1 MNKNRGVFSYG
12 ALLIDKKMHAIIKS
26 SGKMQLSKKLQIEYG
41 KTKKR
46 IDSFKYYLGHTQA
59 PTSSERT
66 FTPKTSH
73 PFSFKDWHVAH
84 NGVLT
89 NYKQLCQLLSK
100 KSYNAVD
107 TSVIPP
113 LLDQAYKQTKD
124 EIAAIRHVLGA
135 LQGTFGLWIYNH
147 KTHNIYIARSGSTI
161 YADFLTN
168 SFSSIKHDTFH
179 ELEEGLIYLITPEG
193 ITSVGKFIPNSPF
206 FTK

>member
-1 MNKNRGVFSYG
+1 
-12 ALLIDKKMHAIIKS
+12 MHAIIKS
-26 SGKMQLSKKLQIEYG
+26 AGKVQLSKKLDIEYK
-41 KTKKR
+41 KTRKH
-46 IDSFKYYLGHTQA
+46 IDSFQFYLGHTQA

-89 NYKQLCQLLSK
+89 NYKQLRQLLPK
-100 KSYNAVD
+100 KSYNTVD

-113 LLDQAYKQTKD
+113 LLDLSYKQTKD
-124 EIAAIRHVLGA
+124 EISAIRDVLSS

-147 KTHNIYIARSGSTI
+147 KTHNIYIARSGSTV
-161 YADFLTN
+161 YADFITN
-168 SFSSIKHDTFH
+168 SFSSVKQENFH

-193 ITSVGKFIPNSPF
+193 ITSVGKFTPNSPF

>member
-1 MNKNRGVFSYG
+1 
-12 ALLIDKKMHAIIKS
+12 LIDQKIHAIIKS
-26 SGKMQLSKKLQIEYG
+26 AGKVQLSKKLVIEYK
-41 KTKKR
+41 KTRKN
-46 IDSFKYYLGHTQA
+46 IDSFRFYLGHTQA
-59 PTSSERT
+59 PTSSERS
-66 FTPKTSH
+66 FTPRTSH

-89 NYKQLCQLLSK
+89 NYKQLCQLLPK

-113 LLDQAYKQTKD
+113 LLDLSYKQTKD
-124 EIAAIRHVLGA
+124 EILAIRDVLST

-147 KTHNIYIARSGSTI
+147 KTHNIYIARSGSTV
-161 YADFLTN
+161 YADFITN
-168 SFSSIKHDTFH
+168 SFSSVKQENFH
-179 ELEEGLIYLITPEG
+179 ELEEGLIYLITSEG